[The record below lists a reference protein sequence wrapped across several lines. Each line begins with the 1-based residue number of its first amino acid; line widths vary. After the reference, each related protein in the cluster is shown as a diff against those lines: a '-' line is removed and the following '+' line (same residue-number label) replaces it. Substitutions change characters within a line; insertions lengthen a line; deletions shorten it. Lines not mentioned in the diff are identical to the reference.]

1 MEKNNNILIIGG
13 GISGI
18 EAALTLGEQGYRVI
32 LVEKSPSIG
41 GRMAQLDKTFP
52 TLDCSICILAP
63 KMVEIARHPN
73 IELLT
78 YSEVQEVSGDVGN
91 FDVKILKKARYVD
104 WDKCTGCSQC
114 SAKCPMKKIPNEF
127 EEGMGNREAIYIP
140 FPQAVPRKATI
151 DEEHCLYLTKG
162 ACQLCLEECEADA
175 INFDMKDEIAEYN
188 VASIIV
194 ATGYDLLDP
203 SVLARYHYEEYP
215 NVITAM
221 QYERLL
227 SASGP
232 TGGELV
238 RPSDEKHAQDVA
250 FVGCV
255 GSRNES
261 LCSYCSKFC
270 CMYMAK
276 EGVVTREHSPETD
289 VTIFYNDTRVIG
301 KNQEEFIERAK
312 NEYGL
317 KYNHGIPGDVREDP
331 ETLDVFV
338 KHANLDTGDVETSRF
353 DLVVLANAVIPRA
366 GTEELAKILGIQTN
380 SLGFFQTEDSTE
392 DLQSTREGIYV
403 TGSCQSPDD
412 IANSVAKAGG
422 AAALAARHAEP
433 LSEEEQKVE
442 LPPLRIVKEKEK
454 PRIGVFVCE
463 CGINIG
469 GYMDIPEIV
478 EYAETLPDV
487 VFSMHNKYSCSS
499 LTQDIIKEKIE
510 ELDLNRVVVA
520 ACTPR
525 THEPLFQKT
534 IREAG
539 LNEYLFNFVSIREMD
554 SWVHMNDEKKATDK
568 AKDLIRM
575 GVARARFLK
584 PETPIKGEVIPEALV
599 IGGGIAGMTAAME
612 IADKGY
618 KVHLVEKDEKLGG
631 QLNLIYRI
639 NFDRISSQKFLAK
652 ELDKYNEY
660 DNISTYLNSKV
671 KDVKG
676 SIGDFDIKIQNQASN
691 ELIEINTGVII
702 VATGAHEYKPKGWYH
717 YGEEGTEDAI
727 MTQLELSEKLR
738 DEQLE
743 DGETL
748 VFIHCVGSR
757 QTDPEKGVPY
767 CSLICCS
774 ESIRHALY
782 VKENYPNTEIYVL
795 YRDIR
800 VGTDEEQY
808 YWDAR
813 EDINYLRFNEY
824 PEVEKANGA
833 FTVSVKDILTQVNLD
848 INADRIVLSTPL
860 IPYDNKLLSELLKIP
875 RDENGF
881 FLEAHI
887 KLRPVDFAT
896 DGIFLAGTAHG
907 PKGIADSISQAR
919 AAAAHALIP
928 LITGMVENEP
938 LVSVVDPSKC
948 IACQRCEEVCNFGAI
963 GVNFEKEVLVSES
976 NPLLCK
982 GCGDCAA
989 ACPADA
995 ITMSHFADKQLIP
1008 MVQEAVK
1015 GEFVDERPRIIAF
1028 LCNWCSYAGADT
1040 CGVSRFQYPTNIR
1053 PIRVMCS
1060 GRIPKSYILQAFL
1073 EGADGVLIGGC
1084 HIGDC
1089 HYLEGNYDAL
1099 RRYTDLHEVLDKVGI
1114 NPKRLRLEW
1123 VSASEG
1129 KRFAQVVTD
1138 FVNQIKQIGPISDQ
1152 EKFGD
1157 KIALEEEK
1165 AKKEKEKA
1173 QKEEKTVAI

>member
-1 MEKNNNILIIGG
+1 MSNKKLSSILTLGG

-18 EAALTLGEQGYRVI
+18 ETSLTLAEQGYHVI
-32 LVEKSPSIG
+32 LVEKTPSIG

-63 KMVEIARHPN
+63 KMVEASRHPN
-73 IELLT
+73 IDLFT
-78 YSEVQEVSGDVGN
+78 YSELEELQGEAGN
-91 FDVKILKKARYVD
+91 FQVKIRKKARYVD
-104 WDKCTGCSQC
+104 WDKCTGCGLC
-114 SAKCPMKKIPNEF
+114 SEKCPMKKIPSEF
-127 EEGMGNREAIYIP
+127 EEGMGNRTAIYIP

-151 DEEHCLYLTKG
+151 DNEKCLYLTKG
-162 ACQLCLEECEADA
+162 ACQLCLEECQAEA
-175 INFDMKDEIAEYN
+175 INFEMEDEIVEYN
-188 VASIIV
+188 VASIVV
-194 ATGYDLLDP
+194 ATGYDQLDP
-203 SVLARYHYEEYP
+203 NLLPRYHYNEYK

-232 TGGELV
+232 TGGELL
-238 RPSDEKHAQDVA
+238 RPSDEKHAHDIA

-255 GSRNES
+255 GSRNED
-261 LCSYCSKFC
+261 LCAYCSKFC

-276 EGVVTREHSPETD
+276 EGVVTREHAPETN
-289 VTIFYNDTRVIG
+289 VTVFFNDTRVIG

-312 NEYGL
+312 DEYKL
-317 KYNHGIPGDVREDP
+317 KYHHGIPGDVREDP
-331 ETLDVFV
+331 ETKNLLV
-338 KHANLDTGDVETSRF
+338 KSANLDTGEVETEEF
-353 DLVVLANAVIPRA
+353 DLVVLANGVIPSK
-366 GTEELAKILGIQTN
+366 GTKELARILGIETN
-380 SLGFFQTEDSTE
+380 KLGFFKTKDSTE
-392 DLQSTREGIYV
+392 DLESTKEGIFV

-412 IANSVAKAGG
+412 IANSVSKASG
-422 AAALAARHAEP
+422 AAALAALYAIP

-442 LPPLRIVKEKEK
+442 LPPLKTVKSKEK
-454 PRIGVFVCE
+454 PRIGVFICE

-469 GYMDIPEIV
+469 GYMDIPEVV
-478 EYAETLPDV
+478 EYAKTLPDV

-539 LNEYLFNFVSIREMD
+539 LNEYLFNFVSIRELD
-554 SWVHMNDEKKATDK
+554 SWVHMKEPQKATDK
-568 AKDLIRM
+568 AKDLVRM
-575 GVARARFLK
+575 GVARTRFLK
-584 PETPIKGEVIPEALV
+584 QEFKIEGEVVPEALV
-599 IGGGIAGMTAAME
+599 IGGGIAGMTSAME
-612 IADKGY
+612 IAAKGY
-618 KVHLVEKDEKLGG
+618 KVHLVEKDDKLGG
-631 QLNLIYRI
+631 QLNLIYKI
-639 NFDRISSQKFLAK
+639 NFDRIDSKEFLEQKMEEF
-652 ELDKYNEY
+652 NRF
-660 DNISTYLNSKV
+660 DNIKTYLNSEV

-676 SIGDFDIKIQNQASN
+676 SVGDFKISVKNTAN
-691 ELIEINTGVII
+691 EQMTKLNAGVII
-702 VATGAHEYKPKGWYH
+702 VATGAHEYKPKGWYN
-717 YGEEGTEDAI
+717 YEEDERV
-727 MTQLELSEKLR
+727 MTQLELSEKLKNR
-738 DEQLE
+738 ELK
-743 DGETL
+743 DGEDI

-757 QTDPEKGVPY
+757 QTDPELGVPY

-782 VKENYPNTEIYVL
+782 VKENYPNSNIYVL

-800 VGTDEEQY
+800 VGTDEEQF
-808 YWDAR
+808 YWEAR
-813 EDINYLRFNEY
+813 EDINYIRFNEY
-824 PEVEKANGA
+824 PDAE
-833 FTVSVKDILTQVNLD
+833 FTSDNINVKVKDILTQTNLN
-848 INADRIVLSTPL
+848 IEADKLVLSTPL
-860 IPYDNKLLSELLKIP
+860 IPYDNKLLSELLKVP
-875 RDENGF
+875 RDQNGF

-907 PKGIADSISQAR
+907 PKGIADAISQGR
-919 AAAAHALIP
+919 GAASHALIP
-928 LITGMVENEP
+928 LTTGKVENEP
-938 LVSVVDPSKC
+938 LVSVVDDSLC
-948 IACQRCEEVCNFGAI
+948 IACQKCEEVCNFGAI
-963 GVNFEKEVLVSES
+963 GVNPDTEKMVSES

-989 ACPADA
+989 ACPAGA
-995 ITMSHFADKQLIP
+995 ITMSHFADNQLIP
-1008 MVQEAVK
+1008 MISEAVK
-1015 GEFVDERPRIIAF
+1015 GEFVDERPRIVAF

-1060 GRIPKSYILQAFL
+1060 GRIPKSFVLQAFL

-1089 HYLEGNYDAL
+1089 HYLEGNYDAQ
-1099 RRYTDLHEVLDKVGI
+1099 RRYHELREVVEKVGI
-1114 NPKRLRLEW
+1114 DPKRVRLEW

-1138 FVNQIKQIGPISDQ
+1138 FVNQVKELGPLNSSQKSKQEP
-1152 EKFGD
+1152 
-1157 KIALEEEK
+1157 K
-1165 AKKEKEKA
+1165 AKIEGG
-1173 QKEEKTVAI
+1173 V

>member
-1 MEKNNNILIIGG
+1 MSNKKLSTILTLGG

-18 EAALTLGEQGYRVI
+18 ETSLTLADQGYHVI
-32 LVEKSPSIG
+32 LVERSPSIG

-63 KMVEIARHPN
+63 KMVEASRHPN
-73 IELLT
+73 IDLYT
-78 YSEVQEVSGDVGN
+78 YSELEELQGEAGN
-91 FDVKILKKARYVD
+91 FQVKIRKKARYVD
-104 WDKCTGCSQC
+104 WDKCTGCGLC
-114 SAKCPMKKIPNEF
+114 SLKCPMKKIPSEF
-127 EEGMGNREAIYIP
+127 EEGMGNRTAIYIP

-151 DEEHCLYLTKG
+151 DDEKCLYLTKG
-162 ACQLCLEECEADA
+162 ACQLCLEECEAEA
-175 INFDMKDEIAEYN
+175 INFEMEDEVVEYN
-188 VASIIV
+188 VASIVV
-194 ATGYDLLDP
+194 ATGYDQLDP
-203 SVLARYHYEEYP
+203 NLLPRYHYNEYK

-232 TGGELV
+232 TGGELL
-238 RPSDEKHAQDVA
+238 RPSDEKHAHDIA

-255 GSRNES
+255 GSRNED
-261 LCSYCSKFC
+261 LCAYCSKFC

-276 EGVVTREHSPETD
+276 EGVVTREHAPETN
-289 VTIFYNDTRVIG
+289 VKVFFNDTRVIG

-312 NEYGL
+312 DEYNL
-317 KYNHGIPGDVREDP
+317 KYHHGIPGDVREDP
-331 ETLDVFV
+331 HTKNLLV
-338 KHANLDTGDVETSRF
+338 KAANLDTGEVETEEF
-353 DLVVLANAVIPRA
+353 DLVVLANGVIPSK
-366 GTEELAKILGIQTN
+366 GTKELARILGIETN
-380 SLGFFQTEDSTE
+380 ELGFFKTKDSTE
-392 DLQSTREGIYV
+392 DLESTKEGIFV

-412 IANSVAKAGG
+412 IANSVSKASG
-422 AAALAARHAEP
+422 AAALAALYAIP

-442 LPPLRIVKEKEK
+442 LPPLKTVKSKEK
-454 PRIGVFVCE
+454 PRIGVFICE

-469 GYMDIPEIV
+469 GYMDIPEVV
-478 EYAETLPDV
+478 EYAKTLPDV

-534 IREAG
+534 IRQAG
-539 LNEYLFNFVSIREMD
+539 LNEYLFNFVSIRELD
-554 SWVHMNDEKKATDK
+554 SWVHMKEPQKATDK
-568 AKDLIRM
+568 AKDLVRM
-575 GVARARFLK
+575 GVARTRNLK
-584 PETPIKGEVIPEALV
+584 PEFKIEGEVVPEALI

-612 IADKGY
+612 IASKGY
-618 KVHLVEKDEKLGG
+618 KVHLVEKDDKLGG
-631 QLNLIYRI
+631 QLNLIYKI
-639 NFDRISSQKFLAK
+639 NFDRIDSKEFLDQKM
-652 ELDKYNEY
+652 DKFNRF
-660 DNISTYLNSKV
+660 DNIKTYLNSEV

-676 SIGDFDIKIQNQASN
+676 SVGDFKISIKNTEN
-691 ELIEINTGVII
+691 EQMTKLKAGVII
-702 VATGAHEYKPKGWYH
+702 VATGAHEYKPEGWYN
-717 YGEEGTEDAI
+717 YEEDERV
-727 MTQLELSEKLR
+727 MTQLELSEKLKNQ
-738 DEQLE
+738 ELE
-743 DGETL
+743 DGEDI

-757 QTDPEKGVPY
+757 QTDPELGVPY

-782 VKENYPNTEIYVL
+782 VKENYPNSNIYVL

-808 YWDAR
+808 YWEAR
-813 EDINYLRFNEY
+813 EDINYIRFNEY
-824 PEVEKANGA
+824 PDAEFKNDKINVK
-833 FTVSVKDILTQVNLD
+833 VKDILTQTNLD
-848 INADRIVLSTPL
+848 IEADKLVLSTPL
-860 IPYDNKLLSELLKIP
+860 IPYDNKLLSELLKVP
-875 RDENGF
+875 RDQNGF

-907 PKGIADSISQAR
+907 PKGIADAISQGR
-919 AAAAHALIP
+919 GAASHALIP
-928 LITGMVENEP
+928 LTTGKVENEP
-938 LVSVVDPSKC
+938 LVSVVDDSLC
-948 IACQRCEEVCNFGAI
+948 IACQKCEEVCSFGAI
-963 GVNFEKEVLVSES
+963 GVNPDTEKMVSES

-989 ACPADA
+989 ACPAGA
-995 ITMSHFADKQLIP
+995 ITMSHFADNQLIP
-1008 MVQEAVK
+1008 MISEAVK
-1015 GEFVDERPRIIAF
+1015 GEFVDERPRIVAF

-1060 GRIPKSYILQAFL
+1060 GRIPKSFVLQAFL

-1084 HIGDC
+1084 HLGDC
-1089 HYLEGNYDAL
+1089 HYLEGNYDAQ
-1099 RRYTDLHEVLDKVGI
+1099 RRYRELREVVEKVGI
-1114 NPKRLRLEW
+1114 DPKRVRLEW

-1138 FVNQIKQIGPISDQ
+1138 FVNQVKKLGPLNFSQ
-1152 EKFGD
+1152 KSKHEP
-1157 KIALEEEK
+1157 K
-1165 AKKEKEKA
+1165 AKIEGG
-1173 QKEEKTVAI
+1173 V

>member
-1 MEKNNNILIIGG
+1 MMNKKLNSVLIIGG

-18 EAALTLGEQGYRVI
+18 ESALSLADQGYRVI
-32 LVEKSPSIG
+32 MVEKTPSIG

-63 KMVEIARHPN
+63 KMVEVARHPN
-73 IELLT
+73 VELLT
-78 YSEVQEVSGDVGN
+78 YSEVEEVHGEAGN
-91 FDVKILKKARYVD
+91 FNVKVRKKARYVD
-104 WDKCTGCSQC
+104 WDKCTGCGLC
-114 SAKCPMKKIPNEF
+114 SEKCPMKKIPNEF
-127 EEGMGNREAIYIP
+127 EEGMGNRTAIYIP

-151 DEEHCLYLTKG
+151 DEDHCLYLTKE
-162 ACQLCLEECEADA
+162 ACQLCLDQCEADA
-175 INFDMKDEIAEYN
+175 INFEMEDEILEYD
-188 VASIIV
+188 VGSVIV
-194 ATGYDLLDP
+194 ATGYDLIDP
-203 SVLARYHYEEYP
+203 NLLPRYHYDEYP

-232 TGGELV
+232 TEGEIL
-238 RPSDEKHAQDVA
+238 RPSDGAHAHNIA
-250 FVGCV
+250 FIGCV
-255 GSRNES
+255 GSRNEDI
-261 LCSYCSKFC
+261 CPYCSKFC

-276 EGVVTREHSPETD
+276 EGVVTREHAPDTK
-289 VTIFYNDTRVIG
+289 VTVFYNDTRVIG

-312 NEYGL
+312 DEYGL
-317 KYNHGIPGDVREDP
+317 KYSHGIPGDVRESP
-331 ETLDVFV
+331 ETHNLIV
-338 KHANLDTGDVETSRF
+338 KHANLDIGEVESTEF
-353 DLVVLANAVIPRA
+353 DLVVLANAVIPSE
-366 GTEELAKILGIQTN
+366 GTKNLAEALGIELN
-380 SLGFFQTEDSTE
+380 ELGFFKTKDSTE
-392 DLQSTREGIYV
+392 DLESSKKGIYV

-412 IANSVAKAGG
+412 IANSVSKAGG
-422 AAALAARHAEP
+422 AAGLAAMHLEP
-433 LSEEEQKVE
+433 LSEEEQAVD
-442 LPPLRIVKEKEK
+442 LPPLKDIGEKQE

-469 GYMDIPEIV
+469 GYMDIPEVV
-478 EYAETLPDV
+478 EYSKTLPDV
-487 VFSMHNKYSCSS
+487 VFAMHNKYSCSS

-510 ELDLNRVVVA
+510 ELNLNRVVVA

-539 LNEYLFNFVSIREMD
+539 LNEYLFNFVSIRELD
-554 SWVHMNDEKKATDK
+554 SWVHMNDPEKATEK

-575 GVARARFLK
+575 GVARTRYLK
-584 PETPIKGEVIPEALV
+584 PEVKIKGDVKPSALV

-612 IADKGY
+612 IADKGF
-618 KVHLVEKDEKLGG
+618 KVDLVEKDDKLGG
-631 QLNLIYRI
+631 QLNLIYKI
-639 NFDRISSQKFLAK
+639 NFDKIDSTEFLAQK
-652 ELDKYNEY
+652 LEEYNQY
-660 DNISTYLNSKV
+660 KNIKTHINSEV
-671 KDVKG
+671 VEVKG
-676 SIGDFDIKIQNQASN
+676 SVGDFQVKIKNN
-691 ELIEINTGVII
+691 EKGSKDAIDTGVII
-702 VATGAHEYKPKGWYH
+702 VATGAHEYKPEGWYY
-717 YGEEGTEDAI
+717 YGEDPRI

-738 DEQLE
+738 NDELE
-743 DGETL
+743 DGESI

-757 QTDPEKGVPY
+757 QTNPERGVPY

-782 VKENYPNTEIYVL
+782 VKENYPNSDIYVM

-813 EDINYLRFNEY
+813 ENVNYIRFNEY
-824 PEVEKANGA
+824 PEIEMSNGKIN
-833 FTVSVKDILTQVNLD
+833 VNVKDILTQVNLN
-848 INADRIVLSTPL
+848 IIADKVVLSTPL
-860 IPYDNKLLSELLKIP
+860 KPYDNKLLSELLKVP
-875 RDENGF
+875 LDQNGF

-907 PKGIADSISQAR
+907 PKEISDSISQGR

-928 LITGMVENEP
+928 LTTGIVENEP
-938 LVSVVDPSKC
+938 LVSVVDPALC
-948 IACQRCEEVCNFGAI
+948 IACQKCEQVCNFGAI
-963 GVNFEKEVLVSES
+963 GVNFNGTKLVSES

-989 ACPADA
+989 ACPAGA
-995 ITMSHFADKQLIP
+995 ITMSHFADDQLTP
-1008 MVQEAVK
+1008 MISEAVK
-1015 GEFVDERPRIIAF
+1015 SKEEPNILAF

-1060 GRIPKSYILQAFL
+1060 GRIPKKYILQAFL
-1073 EGADGVLIGGC
+1073 EGVDGVLIGGC

-1089 HYLEGNYDAL
+1089 HYLEGNYDAQ
-1099 RRYTDLHEVLDKVGI
+1099 RRYFELKDVLEKVGI

-1129 KRFAQVVTD
+1129 KRFAEVVTD
-1138 FVNQIKQIGPISDQ
+1138 FVGQIKEIGTI
-1152 EKFGD
+1152 
-1157 KIALEEEK
+1157 K
-1165 AKKEKEKA
+1165 AKGGIIE
-1173 QKEEKTVAI
+1173 